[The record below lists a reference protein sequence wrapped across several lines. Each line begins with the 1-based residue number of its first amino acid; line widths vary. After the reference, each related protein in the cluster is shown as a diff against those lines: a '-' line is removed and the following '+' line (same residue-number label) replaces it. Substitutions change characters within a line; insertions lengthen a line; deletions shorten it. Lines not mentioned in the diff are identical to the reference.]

1 MRTIKITTTN
11 KAAKAIADKLLADH
25 IPHRLT
31 ITETETV
38 QAQHVVPPQNYPGLR
53 VLIDGCDE
61 VIAVYHLDSQHNIE
75 RLIADGEFS
84 MDAVYT
90 SYEGDTYIGGIC
102 TTTGTPIMAMIN
114 DL

>member
-11 KAAKAIADKLLADH
+11 KAAKAIADKLLTDN

-38 QAQHVVPPQNYPGLR
+38 QVQHVVPPQNYPGLR
-53 VLIDGCDE
+53 VLIGDYDE
-61 VIAVYHLDSQHNIE
+61 AICVYHLESQSHIE
-75 RLIADGEFS
+75 GLISKGEFDL
-84 MDAVYT
+84 DAVYR
-90 SYEGDTYIGGIC
+90 SYEGNTYIGGINNQ
-102 TTTGTPIMAMIN
+102 TGTPIIAMIN

>member
-1 MRTIKITTTN
+1 MKTIKITTTN
-11 KAAKAIADKLLADH
+11 KAAKTIADKLLSDN

-38 QAQHVVPPQNYPGLR
+38 QVQHVVPPQNYPGLR
-53 VLIDGCDE
+53 VLIGDFDE
-61 VIAVYHLDSQHNIE
+61 VIAVYHLDSQASIE
-75 RLIADGEFS
+75 RLIADGEFE

-90 SYEGDTYIGGIC
+90 SYEGNTYIGGIC
-102 TTTGTPIMAMIN
+102 TVTGTPLMAMIN

>member
-25 IPHRLT
+25 TPHHLT

-38 QAQHVVPPQNYPGLR
+38 WVQHVVPPQNYPGLR
-53 VLIDGCDE
+53 VLIGGCDE
-61 VIAVYHLDSQHNIE
+61 VLGAYHFESQGHIE
-75 RLIADGEFS
+75 ALISDGDFYME
-84 MDAVYT
+84 AIYT
-90 SYEGDTYIGGIC
+90 SYEGDTYIAGTNIQ
-102 TTTGTPIMAMIN
+102 TGTPIMALIH

>member
-11 KAAKAIADKLLADH
+11 KAAKTIADKLLSDH

-38 QAQHVVPPQNYPGLR
+38 QVQHVVPPQNYPGLR
-53 VLIDGCDE
+53 VLIGDYDE
-61 VIAVYHLDSQHNIE
+61 VIAVYHLDSQANIE
-75 RLIADGEFS
+75 RLIADGEFA
-84 MDAVYT
+84 MDALYT
-90 SYEGDTYIGGIC
+90 TYDGNSYIGGINII
-102 TTTGTPIMAMIN
+102 TGTPIMAMIN

>member
-11 KAAKAIADKLLADH
+11 KAAKAIADKLLSDR

-31 ITETETV
+31 ITKTETV
-38 QAQHVVPPQNYPGLR
+38 QVQHVVPPQNYPGLR
-53 VLIDGCDE
+53 VLIGDYDE
-61 VIAVYHLDSQHNIE
+61 VIAVYHLKSQAHIE
-75 RLIADGEFS
+75 GLITDGEFA

-90 SYEGDTYIGGIC
+90 SYEGNTYIGGIN
-102 TTTGTPIMAMIN
+102 TRTGTPCIAMIH